1 LTTIYFVTPAATMNS
16 QYSSSVLIIAG
27 NDPTG
32 GAGITADIESVI
44 SQGCFAFPVISCVT
58 VQDTCDVT
66 SINPL
71 DSELVLQQ
79 ARTVLEDLSVN
90 AIKIGLLGSEENVEA
105 VHELLADY
113 PDIPSVLDPILSAGG
128 GQTLASEG
136 IIEAI
141 KELLLPYT
149 TVLTPNTVEA
159 LQLVPGADNIQA
171 AALALQEM
179 GCEYVLITGTHENS
193 PSVINRLYGQQ
204 QELRKYS
211 WERLP
216 YVYHGSGC
224 TLSSSLA
231 GLLAQGLDIMDAVEQ
246 AQQFTWHS
254 LKYGGRLGMGQY
266 HPNRLFWADDE
277 AAEDA
282 QA

>member
-1 LTTIYFVTPAATMNS
+1 MNS
-16 QYSSSVLIIAG
+16 QPSSTVLIIAG

-44 SQGCFAFPVISCVT
+44 SQGCFAFPVITCVT
-58 VQDTCDVT
+58 VQDTCNVV

-71 DSELVLQQ
+71 EPELVLEQ

-113 PDIPSVLDPILSAGG
+113 PDVKVVLDPILSAGG
-128 GQTLASEG
+128 GQSLASEG

-159 LQLVPGADNIQA
+159 LQLIPGADGIQA
-171 AALALQEM
+171 AALALQEL
-179 GCEYVLITGTHENS
+179 GCEYVLVTGTHENS
-193 PSVINRLYGQQ
+193 PNVINRLFGQQ
-204 QELRKYS
+204 QELQKYS

-216 YVYHGSGC
+216 HVYHGSGC
-224 TLSSSLA
+224 TLSSALA
-231 GLLAQGLDIMDAVEQ
+231 GLLAQGLDILEAVEQ

-266 HPNRLFWADDE
+266 HPNRLFWADSDTADE
-277 AAEDA
+277 ATA
-282 QA
+282 

>member
-1 LTTIYFVTPAATMNS
+1 MNAH
-16 QYSSSVLIIAG
+16 SSCTVLIIAG

-58 VQDTCDVT
+58 VQDTCDVI

-71 DSELVLQQ
+71 ESELILEQ

-90 AIKIGLLGSEENVEA
+90 AIKIGLIGSEENVEA
-105 VHELLADY
+105 LHELLADY
-113 PDIPSVLDPILSAGG
+113 PDIPVVLDPILSAGG
-128 GQTLASEG
+128 GQTLAPDG
-136 IIEAI
+136 VIEAM

-159 LQLVPGADNIQA
+159 LRLIPGADNIQA
-171 AALALQEM
+171 AALGLQEL
-179 GCEYVLITGTHENS
+179 GCEYVLVTGTHENS
-193 PSVINRLYGQQ
+193 PNVVNRLFGRQ
-204 QELRKYS
+204 QELQKYS

-224 TLSSSLA
+224 TLSSALA
-231 GLLAQGLDIMDAVEQ
+231 GLLAQGLDILEAAEQ

-254 LKYGGRLGMGQY
+254 LKFGGRLGMGQY
-266 HPNRLFWADDE
+266 HPNRLFWADD
-277 AAEDA
+277 AAADDTPV
-282 QA
+282 

>member
-1 LTTIYFVTPAATMNS
+1 MNS
-16 QYSSSVLIIAG
+16 ESSSTVLVIAG

-44 SQGCFAFPVISCVT
+44 SQGCFAFPVITCVT

-113 PDIPSVLDPILSAGG
+113 PDIPVVLDPILSAGG
-128 GQTLASEG
+128 GQPLSTEG
-136 IIEAI
+136 IIEAM

-149 TVLTPNTVEA
+149 SVLTPNTVEA
-159 LQLVPGADNIQA
+159 LQLIPGADNIQA
-171 AALALQEM
+171 AALALQEL
-179 GCEYVLITGTHENS
+179 GCEYVLVTGTHENS
-193 PSVINRLYGQQ
+193 PNVVNRLFGQQ
-204 QELRKYS
+204 QELQKYS

-224 TLSSSLA
+224 TLSSALA
-231 GLLAQGLDIMDAVEQ
+231 GLLAQGLDIMEAVEQ

-277 AAEDA
+277 TADDSKTA
-282 QA
+282 

>member
-1 LTTIYFVTPAATMNS
+1 MNS

-105 VHELLADY
+105 VHEAVDRRS
-113 PDIPSVLDPILSAGG
+113 PPK
-128 GQTLASEG
+128 AS
-136 IIEAI
+136 
-141 KELLLPYT
+141 
-149 TVLTPNTVEA
+149 
-159 LQLVPGADNIQA
+159 
-171 AALALQEM
+171 
-179 GCEYVLITGTHENS
+179 S
-193 PSVINRLYGQQ
+193 R
-204 QELRKYS
+204 R
-211 WERLP
+211 
-216 YVYHGSGC
+216 
-224 TLSSSLA
+224 
-231 GLLAQGLDIMDAVEQ
+231 
-246 AQQFTWHS
+246 
-254 LKYGGRLGMGQY
+254 
-266 HPNRLFWADDE
+266 
-277 AAEDA
+277 
-282 QA
+282 